1 MYSGPGIVL
10 MASQGLYI
18 FSQVMGNISFDWL
31 SVSIFAAEHR
41 SNGQEGGANT
51 SGRKVSKQFKGF
63 IYRRDEYDRDRITLA
78 GFFAVISCKTK
89 H

>member
-41 SNGQEGGANT
+41 SNGQEGG
-51 SGRKVSKQFKGF
+51 RKVSKQFKGF

-78 GFFAVISCKTK
+78 GFSAVISCKTK